1 LADQGVHIDFHFRGV
16 GWADIHLRVHDKE
29 TTING
34 ISYTTDALGD
44 LLRAA
49 LMTATGA
56 WTASASFDGEP
67 YESRLVLLCG
77 NWDSGKWRQGFFVRV
92 LNFADIYQKQPD
104 EEGIVSFVAEC
115 TGREF
120 AIAVIEL
127 GNRILDKGIQN
138 YAWGDMPFPMRA
150 LRALEA
156 ALANDDPPPPKSDDG
171 EPHNLFEVR
180 SPEEKS

>member
-1 LADQGVHIDFHFRGV
+1 MVAFSRGQIRRARVLSRRSREPTLADQGVHIDFHFRGV

-77 NWDSGKWRQGFFVRV
+77 NWDSGK
-92 LNFADIYQKQPD
+92 
-104 EEGIVSFVAEC
+104 
-115 TGREF
+115 
-120 AIAVIEL
+120 
-127 GNRILDKGIQN
+127 
-138 YAWGDMPFPMRA
+138 
-150 LRALEA
+150 
-156 ALANDDPPPPKSDDG
+156 
-171 EPHNLFEVR
+171 
-180 SPEEKS
+180 